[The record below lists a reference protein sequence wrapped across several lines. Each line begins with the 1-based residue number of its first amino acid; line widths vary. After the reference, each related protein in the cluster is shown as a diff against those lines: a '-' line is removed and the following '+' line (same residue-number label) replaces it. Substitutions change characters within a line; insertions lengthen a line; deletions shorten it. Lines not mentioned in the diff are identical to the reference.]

1 MTKTNYRILLIL
13 IILALTMPSCTRIA
27 SFSPIANNPT
37 LDPLAN
43 LPIITQAPQIQDPLN
58 ITQTAIAV
66 VAQASQ
72 PAIVIT
78 LTPEQTGVGIEG
90 GEATSL
96 PPSETPLPPS
106 ETPVP
111 ATAVPTRPESYKLN
125 SGEWPI
131 CIARRFDLDLEGF
144 FAANNLNMQSRPS
157 AGTVLK
163 IPQTG
168 NWSTVSGTRYWH
180 AHPTQY
186 TIQPSDN
193 IYSIACYFGDI
204 EPDAILA
211 ANGLSGSYTLSVGQV
226 LQIP

>member
-1 MTKTNYRILLIL
+1 M
-13 IILALTMPSCTRIA
+13 
-27 SFSPIANNPT
+27 
-37 LDPLAN
+37 
-43 LPIITQAPQIQDPLN
+43 
-58 ITQTAIAV
+58 

-72 PAIVIT
+72 PAIVISP
-78 LTPEQTGVGIEG
+78 TPEQTVVGTEG
-90 GEATSL
+90 SGATSL
-96 PPSETPLPPS
+96 PPSETPLPPT
-106 ETPVP
+106 ETPLP

-131 CIARRFDLDLEGF
+131 CIARRFDLDLDSF

-168 NWSTVSGTRYWH
+168 NWSTASGTRSWH

-186 TIQPSDN
+186 TIQSSDN

-204 EPDAILA
+204 EPDAILT
-211 ANGLSGSYTLSVGQV
+211 ANGLSGSFTLSAGQE